1 MMDNKS
7 ISIEKITESRIK
19 KSKSISELTEYDQ
32 ILRSRIENGS
42 KVWIWFIG
50 LFLTLS
56 ILSIISFLGIM
67 CSFIVSLPDIN
78 SSFSFLREHNIS
90 FNSVTATLCVGMMI
104 FFGIIGFRMIR
115 STLKLALKDNKL
127 ITHRKRLRRQIQSRV
142 EVLQNKIT
150 LELGSLSYTTKKFL
164 KEKGVI

>member
-67 CSFIVSLPDIN
+67 CFP
-78 SSFSFLREHNIS
+78 FLREHNIS
-90 FNSVTATLCVGMMI
+90 FNSATATLCVGMMI
-104 FFGIIGFRMIR
+104 FFGIMGFRMIR